1 MVSGRN
7 LNLSK
12 LPCISLLPARMK
24 MIQSNMKETTFS
36 HYKSMW
42 IFPDAQGKL
51 TPQFVVR
58 SGYISD
64 LFENVWLFLLLA
76 KMKKI
81 RTEMKA
87 LECS

>member
-24 MIQSNMKETTFS
+24 MIQSKKETTFS

-42 IFPDAQGKL
+42 IFPDAQGKQ
-51 TPQFVVR
+51 TPQFVFR
-58 SGYISD
+58 SGHISD
-64 LFENVWLFLLLA
+64 LFENVWLSLLLA
-76 KMKKI
+76 KMKTI
-81 RTEMKA
+81 RTEIKA